1 MRRALRICGLLALG
15 LILLLA
21 VVGCAKKEA
30 KKLTMWVPA
39 RDAYI
44 GPDEQKKAQED
55 WYISKAF
62 RRFEKAN
69 PGVTVEL
76 VVQPDAVASHQL
88 LKAAAVA
95 GNAPDVAQLWSGQ
108 YIFGIKDALRPLDD
122 LVPKADLTGLVGWD
136 TVRDE
141 FKADGKILGYG
152 AYAVTLCFL
161 YYNKDL
167 VQKAGLDFEANPPRT
182 MAQFDEALG
191 KIKRT
196 GVVPMVFDESFPWFN
211 LQVAVYW
218 WYQMSGPDR
227 ILKDCLGQEKFS
239 EDEGLLKML
248 DYYHSLW
255 VKGYVNRDA
264 ATSTDYWAKFLQGK
278 AAMTA
283 GISTTVPEALAAL
296 GEDNVGAIAPPDWDP
311 NSTYATNCV
320 VGGTGGA
327 LVVSKDAK
335 DPKLA
340 VKLIS
345 FLCSK
350 PEALELLKYQAYVPI
365 RKDITPAEMGFKPGS
380 IQEKMFGFKDHYIYF
395 VDNILTPGVVDEY
408 YKLCPLVLVGKMT
421 PMQFAQALDA
431 KAAEMKK

>member
-1 MRRALRICGLLALG
+1 MRKVLVVLVLSLAAA
-15 LILLLA
+15 A
-21 VVGCAKKEA
+21 VFAGGAKET
-30 KKLTMWVPA
+30 KKLTVWVPA

-44 GPDEQKKAQED
+44 GPDEQKKAQEE
-55 WYISKAF
+55 WYISQAF

-69 PGVTVEL
+69 PGVSVEL
-76 VVQPDAVASHQL
+76 VVQPDAAASHQL
-88 LKAAAVA
+88 FKAAAVA

-108 YIFGIKDALRPLDD
+108 YIFGIKDAIRPIDN

-136 TVRDE
+136 TVRDG
-141 FKADGKILGYG
+141 FKPDGKILGYG
-152 AYAVTLCFL
+152 AYAVTLCFM

-167 VQKAGLDFEANPPRT
+167 VQKAGLDFEKNPPRT
-182 MAQFDEALG
+182 MAQFDAALE
-191 KIKRT
+191 KIKGT

-227 ILKDCLGQEKFS
+227 ILQDCLGQAKFS
-239 EDEGLLKML
+239 EDQGLLKML

-255 VKGYVNRDA
+255 VKGYVNKDA

-283 GISTTVPEALAAL
+283 GISTTVPEAIAAL
-296 GEDNVGAIAPPDWDP
+296 GEGNVGAIAPPDWD
-311 NSTYATNCV
+311 SSSKYATGCV

-335 DPKLA
+335 DPALA

-350 PEALELLKYQAYVPI
+350 PESLELLKYQSYVPI

-380 IQEKMFGFKDHYIYF
+380 VQEKMYSFKDHYIYF

-421 PMQFAQALDA
+421 PMEFAKALDA

>member
-1 MRRALRICGLLALG
+1 MVALG
-15 LILLLA
+15 LVLLLA
-21 VVGCAKKEA
+21 VIGCARKEA

-44 GPDEQKKAQED
+44 GPDEQKKAQEE

-88 LKAAAVA
+88 IKAAAVA

-108 YIFGIKDALRPLDD
+108 YIFGIKDAIRPLDD
-122 LVPKADLTGLVGWD
+122 IVPKADLSGLVGWD

-182 MAQFDEALG
+182 MAQFDEALE
-191 KIKRT
+191 KIKGT

-311 NSTYATNCV
+311 NSTYATNSV

>member
-1 MRRALRICGLLALG
+1 MKRWLIVPVLVLVALG
-15 LILLLA
+15 VYA
-21 VVGCAKKEA
+21 GGAKEPN
-30 KKLTMWVPA
+30 KLTVWVPA

-44 GPDEQKKAQED
+44 GPDEQKKPQEE
-55 WYISKAF
+55 WYISQAF

-76 VVQPDAVASHQL
+76 VVQSDAVASHQL
-88 LKAAAVA
+88 FKAAALA

-108 YIFGIKDALRPLDD
+108 YIFGIKDAIRPIDD
-122 LVPKADLTGLVGWD
+122 LVPKADLDQLVGWD
-136 TVRDE
+136 TVRED
-141 FKADGKILGYG
+141 FKPDGKILGYG
-152 AYAVTLCFL
+152 AYAVTLCFMF
-161 YYNKDL
+161 YNKDL
-167 VQKAGLDFEANPPRT
+167 VANAGLDFEANPPRT
-182 MAQFDEALG
+182 IEAFDAALEA
-191 KIKRT
+191 IKKT
-196 GVVPMVFDESFPWFN
+196 GVLPMVFDENFPWFN

-218 WYQMSGPDR
+218 WYQLSGPDR
-227 ILKDCLGQEKFS
+227 ILKDCLAQEKFS
-239 EDEGLLKML
+239 EDQGLLKML

-255 VKGYVNRDA
+255 EKGYVNKDA

-283 GISTTVPEALAAL
+283 GISTVVPEAIAAL
-296 GEDNVGAIAPPDWDP
+296 GEGKVGVIAPPDWDP
-311 NSTYATNCV
+311 ASKYATGCV

-327 LVVSKDAK
+327 LVVSKSSK
-335 DPKLA
+335 NPELA

-380 IQEKMFGFKDHYIYF
+380 VQEKMFSFKDKYIYF

-421 PMQFAQALDA
+421 PMEFAKALDV
-431 KAAEMKK
+431 KAAEMKQ